1 MQYNILDYG
10 ALADGTT
17 NNQKQIQAAIE
28 DCAKTGG
35 RVVVPPGRF
44 LSGTLRL
51 QSDVE
56 LYLEKGSVLIASN
69 KPEDIINFPMTRIR
83 WTVLKTAVFCMPAMP
98 GISP

>member
-1 MQYNILDYG
+1 MTADRGGYEMQYNILDYG

-44 LSGTLRL
+44 CRGRSGCNPMWSCTWKK
-51 QSDVE
+51 E
-56 LYLEKGSVLIASN
+56 AS
-69 KPEDIINFPMTRIR
+69 
-83 WTVLKTAVFCMPAMP
+83 
-98 GISP
+98 

>member
-1 MQYNILDYG
+1 MTADRGGYEMQYNILDYG

-69 KPEDIINFPMTRIR
+69 KPEDIINFSHDKDSMD
-83 WTVLKTAVFCMPAMP
+83 
-98 GISP
+98 GIENGCFL